1 MKIIKIFFLLWITLS
16 TSLFLIGF
24 DKKGMELKIEI
35 RSLIKGLEFKERT
48 TIRWWQGNWMDTS
61 EDGAIIINTS
71 KNTFYLVNH
80 TNKTWFGGDQEDA
93 LNEME
98 REITILAQKVRKTY
112 GIQKPSFPDK
122 KENPFLLSTR
132 VVHKG
137 SEKVLGKMCKKYEIY
152 FKEDLKNEIWLDPSI
167 RPGNFLNIKKL
178 IPFLERFTTI
188 TSMYSR
194 EWGDRDIFLLE
205 HAIQLKLLN
214 LFPSGLEIGS
224 REHREGEV
232 IFEKYVLEI
241 KKWEGDDESFQ
252 PPPNYRK
259 INYHEYMEESIPTV
273 RDFLD
278 PGDMEKH

>member
-224 REHREGEV
+224 REYREGEV